1 MNKTL
6 RRILC
11 AALALLLL
19 AGLCGCKDKRPKS
32 DPVYRENIID
42 YCLITQEMDDTYR
55 VRVVN
60 PYQKTVFEQ
69 ANSAT
74 PPRVE
79 IVSEG
84 EIAIFYDHKGDI
96 NRSWAVV
103 CNPESGYVSDV
114 IRGAFMMKGSYA
126 VYRELLTNQHHLF
139 VKDLREGATYIEA
152 STLTDM
158 DESKPNITLK
168 EGKDGKV
175 TATYKTHKGKN
186 TVDVKFPE

>member
-1 MNKTL
+1 
-6 RRILC
+6 
-11 AALALLLL
+11 
-19 AGLCGCKDKRPKS
+19 
-32 DPVYRENIID
+32 
-42 YCLITQEMDDTYR
+42 
-55 VRVVN
+55 
-60 PYQKTVFEQ
+60 
-69 ANSAT
+69 
-74 PPRVE
+74 
-79 IVSEG
+79 
-84 EIAIFYDHKGDI
+84 
-96 NRSWAVV
+96 VV
-103 CNPESGYVSDV
+103 CNPESGYVSEL
-114 IRGAFMMKGSYA
+114 ICGAFMMKGSYA